1 MKKLAIALGLI
12 GTLTF
17 SCAWAEEI
25 NRIVA
30 IVNDDVITQQ
40 QLNQQTA
47 VIQARLVRNQVALP
61 PESELQAQ
69 VLTSMITEKL
79 ELQRAEAVNLAVSI
93 PEVNQELETIAK
105 ENHITVADL
114 YTQAAQD
121 GLSREAYVQAVKNEM
136 TVHRLIQRYVA
147 SRIVVSDE
155 DVSLYRSSQ
164 LAQADINKEYH
175 VMNIL
180 IATPDTNAQ
189 TVKHAEEKAQHLLA
203 DLLANK
209 ISFQQA
215 AFSYSNG
222 DAALEGGDLGWRS
235 LAEMPTPF
243 VASIE
248 SLKPGQVYP
257 QLIRA
262 SNGFHIIQ
270 LVDVRVD
277 GQPLTD
283 ADIKSFIF
291 KRKLNEALTQ
301 WTNGLIATAYIDNRL
316 ASS

>member
-1 MKKLAIALGLI
+1 MKKLAMVFGLMAIIA
-12 GTLTF
+12 F
-17 SCAWAEEI
+17 SSAWAEEI

-40 QLNQQTA
+40 ELNQQTT
-47 VIQARLVRNQVALP
+47 IIKARLVRNQIALP
-61 PESELQAQ
+61 PEIELQKQ

-79 ELQRAEAVNLAVSI
+79 ELQRAEAVNLGVSI
-93 PEVNQELETIAK
+93 PEVNQEIETMAK
-105 ENHITVADL
+105 ENNTTVASL

-136 TVHRLIQRYVA
+136 TTHRLIQRYVA

-155 DVSLYRSSQ
+155 DVSLYRNSQ
-164 LAQADINKEYH
+164 MAQTDTNKEYH

-180 IATPDTNAQ
+180 IATPDTNAV
-189 TVKHAEEKAQHLLA
+189 TVKHAEEKAEHLLA

-209 ISFQQA
+209 ITFQQA
-215 AFSYSNG
+215 AFGYSNG
-222 DAALEGGDLGWRS
+222 DGALQGGDLGWRS
-235 LAEMPTPF
+235 LAELPTPF

-248 SLKPGQVYP
+248 SLKPGEIYP

-277 GQPLTD
+277 GHELTD
-283 ADIKSFIF
+283 ADIKSLIF
-291 KRKLNEALTQ
+291 RRKLNEALTQ

-316 ASS
+316 AS